1 MSAQSVDSAGSVR
14 PRRRFSFATHWTT
27 QELVTVGVFAA
38 VIKASTLLV
47 AYVGGGMNP
56 VSLLAKNCLYAMLMI
71 VLLHKVPKT
80 GTLTLAAFITAFVSL
95 LLMGQGVLYTPGVL
109 VACLIAEAV
118 VLLAGGYGKTRN
130 IVLGVLVLELCAKA
144 VSFGISW
151 LMLRENPGML
161 FTVGLFVAIGSIG
174 TFIGLVLG
182 TTFMKEL
189 RHAGI
194 ISHS

>member
-1 MSAQSVDSAGSVR
+1 M
-14 PRRRFSFATHWTT
+14 
-27 QELVTVGVFAA
+27 LVV
-38 VIKASTLLV
+38 
-47 AYVGGGMNP
+47 
-56 VSLLAKNCLYAMLMI
+56 
-71 VLLHKVPKT
+71 
-80 GTLTLAAFITAFVSL
+80 
-95 LLMGQGVLYTPGVL
+95 
-109 VACLIAEAV
+109 CLIAEAV
-118 VLLAGGYGKTRN
+118 VRLAGGQRKIRN
-130 IVLGVLVLELCAKA
+130 IALGGLVLELCAKA